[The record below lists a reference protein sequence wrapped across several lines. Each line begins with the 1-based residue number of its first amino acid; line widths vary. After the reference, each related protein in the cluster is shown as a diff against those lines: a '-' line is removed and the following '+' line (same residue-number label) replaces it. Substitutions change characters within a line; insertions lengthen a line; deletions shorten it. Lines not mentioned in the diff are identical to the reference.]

1 MVELY
6 IEGVRYLI
14 RFVVPNAEVIFYLF
28 IYLFIFFA
36 NVLYMTFLV
45 GVHSSCTVAALL
57 LRK

>member
-14 RFVVPNAEVIFYLF
+14 RFVVPNAEVIFYFILF
-28 IYLFIFFA
+28 YFFFA
-36 NVLYMTFLV
+36 NVLYLTFLV